1 MSYYLNSCNLSL
13 PHCPWLSMKIPFK
26 LKWGHF
32 IVSKLCKT
40 LLFWGCV
47 TPPALRTILMQLF
60 IVFFNEFHERKKKIW
75 GMICLLALEDA
86 IMTFYPQQISRS
98 NTSPK
103 YLHWFSIIR
112 KRYLASFVITA
123 TPPYA
128 TSAQRLQCLCNK
140 LSTSLHSRLKYV
152 EEFFNRFLGLQG
164 TLPDVM
170 PLVLKLT
177 GEGHWTLS
185 RGAEMP

>member
-1 MSYYLNSCNLSL
+1 
-13 PHCPWLSMKIPFK
+13 
-26 LKWGHF
+26 
-32 IVSKLCKT
+32 
-40 LLFWGCV
+40 
-47 TPPALRTILMQLF
+47 
-60 IVFFNEFHERKKKIW
+60 
-75 GMICLLALEDA
+75 MICHLRLEDA

-140 LSTSLHSRLKYV
+140 LSTSLHSRLIYV
-152 EEFFNRFLGLQG
+152 MVHLHNWLLCIITGFYTFAWSKLVFMYNNQTDVFRDWLLYIKTSCWFFLHKMTYFPPS
-164 TLPDVM
+164 LP
-170 PLVLKLT
+170 PLHDWKRLFWK
-177 GEGHWTLS
+177 
-185 RGAEMP
+185 